1 MTTDDLE
8 AVVKQADT
16 ATDQKGVFDL
26 ETTRAMAL
34 AFDKTC
40 DALGLQSEADP
51 GMVRSIADKI
61 IDFAEHGE
69 RDPDALC
76 DLTVRALRRAAK
88 S

>member
-1 MTTDDLE
+1 MNRGSTT
-8 AVVKQADT
+8 ADRR
-16 ATDQKGVFDL
+16 AAFDP
-26 ETTRAMAL
+26 EVTRAMAL

-51 GMVRSIADKI
+51 GMSRSIADKI
-61 IDFAEHGE
+61 IDFAEDGE

-76 DLTVRALRRAAK
+76 RLTVRALTGVVR